1 MQQLPISVSDLYAL
15 VYGHLNLRQD
25 QTHRR
30 IGIEALQLTSL
41 WPGCRE

>member
-15 VYGHLNLRQD
+15 VYGHLNHRQG

-30 IGIEALQLTSL
+30 IGVEALQLTSL
-41 WPGCRE
+41 CPGSRE